1 MKVFEVLNLNRELLM
16 RINEIGIRLDDCRFV
31 DLYNDYE
38 EMKAKGMKITYIV
51 TMLSDIYHISERKVY
66 NLLKRF
72 NMDCKV
78 RALRKA

>member
-38 EMKAKGMKITYIV
+38 EMKAKGMD
-51 TMLSDIYHISERKVY
+51 DIQQARCSAG
-66 NLLKRF
+66 
-72 NMDCKV
+72 MDG
-78 RALRKA
+78 